1 MNIQSKFKSTLQVYL
16 VLMILTI
23 GFTAQGAEEYT
34 QEEINSSPYLQ
45 SVLKRKGEQY
55 DTSKFRKPG
64 PYRIAIAAQG
74 TSNSWSALF
83 DEHANWYTEE
93 LGKGVIS
100 ELLYADAQASA
111 DKQVP
116 QVEDLLAQEPDALI
130 LVPMGAAAL
139 SAPVERAMAQG
150 VPVILCASAVETDNF
165 VTEVGTNLFAS
176 GAGLANYMVQKLG
189 GNGKV
194 LMMTGIPG
202 TSTSDVMEA
211 GGKAI
216 FKKYPG
222 IEVIAE
228 QPGNWSTAEA
238 KRIMETWLVKY
249 GDSIDAIWSGGAQ
262 MSQGIVSAYLDKGM
276 KIPPIG
282 GGEFATGFLRQAIEN
297 DLDYGA
303 WQYPNAMVVLCMD
316 AAVNILRG
324 RLVPRFIDFVD
335 HIPDT
340 GTFSDLEGRK
350 YFNKEWSDDVFG
362 PILFPTERLKKLGYL
377 RK

>member
-1 MNIQSKFKSTLQVYL
+1 MKIKLNFKKFFSLSL
-16 VLMILTI
+16 AILL
-23 GFTAQGAEEYT
+23 GPLAFQLFAADAFTQ
-34 QEEINSSPYLQ
+34 QEIKSSPYLQ
-45 SVLKRKGEQY
+45 SVLKRKGQRY
-55 DTSKFRKPG
+55 DTTKFRKAG
-64 PYRIAIAAQG
+64 PYRIALAAQG

-83 DEHANWYTEE
+83 DEHAYWYTEE

-139 SAPVERAMAQG
+139 TAPVERAMAQG
-150 VPVILCASAVETDNF
+150 VPVVLCASAVETDNF
-165 VTEVGTNLFAS
+165 VTEIGTNLYAS
-176 GAGLANYMVQKLG
+176 GAGLAKYLAEKL
-189 GNGKV
+189 NGKGRV

-202 TSTSDVMEA
+202 VSTSDVMEA
-211 GGKAI
+211 GGKAT
-216 FKKYPG
+216 FKKYSG
-222 IEVIAE
+222 IDLVDE

-249 GDSIDAIWSGGAQ
+249 GDSIDGIWSGGAQ

-282 GGEFATGFLRQAIEN
+282 GGEYATGFLKQAVEN
-297 DLDYGA
+297 DLKYGA

-335 HIPDT
+335 NLPGT
-340 GTFSDLEGRK
+340 GTFTDSEGKR
-350 YFNKEWSDDVFG
+350 YYNKKWSDDVFG
-362 PILFPTERLKKLGYL
+362 PILFPDKRLEKLGYL

>member
-1 MNIQSKFKSTLQVYL
+1 MKIKLNFKKIFSVSLA
-16 VLMILTI
+16 ILL
-23 GFTAQGAEEYT
+23 GPLAFQLFAADAFTQ
-34 QEEINSSPYLQ
+34 QEIKSSPYLQ
-45 SVLKRKGEQY
+45 SVLKRKGQRY
-55 DTSKFRKPG
+55 DTTKFRKAG
-64 PYRIAIAAQG
+64 PYRIALAAQG

-83 DEHANWYTEE
+83 DEHAYWYTEE

-139 SAPVERAMAQG
+139 TAPVERAMAQG
-150 VPVILCASAVETDNF
+150 VPVVLCASAVETDNF
-165 VTEVGTNLFAS
+165 VTEIGTNLYAS
-176 GAGLANYMVQKLG
+176 GAGLAKYLAEKL
-189 GNGKV
+189 NGKGRV

-202 TSTSDVMEA
+202 VSTSDVMEA
-211 GGKAI
+211 GGKAT
-216 FKKYPG
+216 FKKYSG
-222 IEVIAE
+222 IDLVDE

-249 GDSIDAIWSGGAQ
+249 GDSIDGIWSGGAQ

-282 GGEFATGFLRQAIEN
+282 GGEYATGFLKQAVEN
-297 DLDYGA
+297 DLEYGA

-335 HIPDT
+335 NLPGT
-340 GTFSDLEGRK
+340 GTFTDSEGKR
-350 YFNKEWSDDVFG
+350 YYNKKWSDDVFG
-362 PILFPTERLKKLGYL
+362 PILFPDKRLEKLGYL

>member
-1 MNIQSKFKSTLQVYL
+1 MKIKLNFKKIFSGSLA
-16 VLMILTI
+16 ILL
-23 GFTAQGAEEYT
+23 GPLAFQLFAADAFTQ
-34 QEEINSSPYLQ
+34 QEIKSSPYLQ
-45 SVLKRKGEQY
+45 SVLKRKGQRY
-55 DTSKFRKPG
+55 DTTKFRKAG
-64 PYRIAIAAQG
+64 PYRIALAAQG

-83 DEHANWYTEE
+83 DEHAYWYTEE

-139 SAPVERAMAQG
+139 TAPVERAMAQG
-150 VPVILCASAVETDNF
+150 VPVVLCASAVETDNF
-165 VTEVGTNLFAS
+165 VTEIGTNLYAS
-176 GAGLANYMVQKLG
+176 GAGLAKYLAEKL
-189 GNGKV
+189 NGKGRV

-202 TSTSDVMEA
+202 VSTSDVMEA
-211 GGKAI
+211 GGKAT
-216 FKKYPG
+216 FKKYSG
-222 IEVIAE
+222 IDLVDE

-249 GDSIDAIWSGGAQ
+249 GDSIDGIWSGGAQ

-282 GGEFATGFLRQAIEN
+282 GGEYATGFLKQAVEN
-297 DLDYGA
+297 NLEYGA

-335 HIPDT
+335 NIPGT
-340 GTFSDLEGRK
+340 GTFTDSEGKRF
-350 YFNKEWSDDVFG
+350 YNKKWSDDVFG
-362 PILFPTERLKKLGYL
+362 PILFPDKRLEKLGYL

>member
-1 MNIQSKFKSTLQVYL
+1 MKIKLNFKKIFSVSLA
-16 VLMILTI
+16 ILL
-23 GFTAQGAEEYT
+23 GPLAFQLLAADAFTQ
-34 QEEINSSPYLQ
+34 QEIKSSPYLQ
-45 SVLKRKGEQY
+45 SVLKRKGQKY
-55 DTSKFRKPG
+55 DTTKFRKAG
-64 PYRIAIAAQG
+64 PYRIALAAQG

-83 DEHANWYTEE
+83 DEHAYWYTEE

-139 SAPVERAMAQG
+139 TAPVERAMAQG
-150 VPVILCASAVETDNF
+150 VPVVLCASAVETDNF
-165 VTEVGTNLFAS
+165 VTEVGTNLYAS
-176 GAGLANYMVQKLG
+176 CAGLAKYLTEKL
-189 GNGKV
+189 NGKGRV

-202 TSTSDVMEA
+202 VSTSDVMEA
-211 GGKAI
+211 GGKAT

-222 IEVIAE
+222 IDLVDE

-249 GDSIDAIWSGGAQ
+249 GDSIDGIWSGGAQ

-282 GGEFATGFLRQAIEN
+282 GGEFATGFLKQAVEN
-297 DLDYGA
+297 DLKYGA

-335 HIPDT
+335 NLPGT
-340 GTFSDLEGRK
+340 GTFTDSEGKR
-350 YFNKEWSDDVFG
+350 YYNKKWSDDVFG
-362 PILFPTERLKKLGYL
+362 PILFPDKRLEKLGYL

>member
-1 MNIQSKFKSTLQVYL
+1 MKKRFQFINKMATGLAILLAATAFQVSANES
-16 VLMILTI
+16 
-23 GFTAQGAEEYT
+23 FTDAE
-34 QEEINSSPYLQ
+34 ISASPYLQ
-45 SVLKRKGEQY
+45 SVLKRKNENY
-55 DTSKFRKPG
+55 DATEFRKDG
-64 PYRIAIAAQG
+64 PYRIALAAQG

-83 DEHANWYTEE
+83 DEHANWYAEQ
-93 LGKGVIS
+93 LGSSVIG

-139 SAPVERAMAQG
+139 TAPVERAMAQG
-150 VPVILCASAVETDNF
+150 VPVILCASSVETDNF
-165 VTEVGTNLFAS
+165 VTEVGTNLYAS
-176 GAGLANYMVQKLG
+176 GAGLAEYLAKRLNGK
-189 GNGKV
+189 GKV

-202 TSTSDVMEA
+202 VSTSDIMEA
-211 GGKAI
+211 GGKAT

-222 IEVIAE
+222 IELIDV

-238 KRIMETWLVKY
+238 KRVMETWLVKH
-249 GDSIDAIWSGGAQ
+249 GSGVDGIWSGGAQ

-282 GGEFATGFLRQAIEN
+282 GGEFANGFLRQAVEN
-297 DLDYGA
+297 NLEYGA
-303 WQYPNAMVVLCMD
+303 WQYPNAMIVLCMD
-316 AAVNILRG
+316 AAVNTLRG

-335 HIPDT
+335 HIPGT
-340 GTFSDLEGRK
+340 GTFSNVEGK
-350 YFNKEWSDDVFG
+350 EYFNEDWSDDVFG
-362 PILFPTERLKKLGYL
+362 PVLFPAERLSKLGYL

>member
-1 MNIQSKFKSTLQVYL
+1 MKKRFQFINKMATGLAILFAATAFQVSANDS
-16 VLMILTI
+16 
-23 GFTAQGAEEYT
+23 FTDAE
-34 QEEINSSPYLQ
+34 ISASPYLQ
-45 SVLKRKGEQY
+45 SVLKRKGETY
-55 DTSKFRKPG
+55 DATEFRKEG
-64 PYRIAIAAQG
+64 PYRIALAAQG

-83 DEHANWYTEE
+83 DEHANWYAEQ
-93 LGKGVIS
+93 LGSSVVG

-139 SAPVERAMAQG
+139 TAPVERAMAQG
-150 VPVILCASAVETDNF
+150 VPVILCASSVETDNF
-165 VTEVGTNLFAS
+165 VTEVGTNLYAS
-176 GAGLANYMVQKLG
+176 GAGLAEYLAKRLNGK
-189 GNGKV
+189 GKV

-202 TSTSDVMEA
+202 VSTSDIMEA
-211 GGKAI
+211 GGKAT

-222 IEVIAE
+222 IELVDV

-238 KRIMETWLVKY
+238 KRVMETWLVKH
-249 GDSIDAIWSGGAQ
+249 GSGVDGIWSGGAQ

-282 GGEFATGFLRQAIEN
+282 GGEFANGFLRQAVEN
-297 DLDYGA
+297 NLEYGA
-303 WQYPNAMVVLCMD
+303 WQYPNAMIVLCMD
-316 AAVNILRG
+316 AAINTLRG

-335 HIPDT
+335 HIPGT
-340 GTFSDLEGRK
+340 GTFSNVEGQE
-350 YFNKEWSDDVFG
+350 YFNKDWSDDVFG
-362 PILFPTERLKKLGYL
+362 PVLFPAERLSKLGYL

>member
-1 MNIQSKFKSTLQVYL
+1 MKIKLNFKKIFSGSLA
-16 VLMILTI
+16 ILL
-23 GFTAQGAEEYT
+23 GPLAFQLFAADAFTQ
-34 QEEINSSPYLQ
+34 QEIKSSPYLQ
-45 SVLKRKGEQY
+45 SVLKRKGQRY
-55 DTSKFRKPG
+55 DTTKFRKAG
-64 PYRIAIAAQG
+64 PYRIALAAQG

-83 DEHANWYTEE
+83 DEHAYWYTEE

-139 SAPVERAMAQG
+139 TAPVERAMAQG
-150 VPVILCASAVETDNF
+150 VPVVLCASAVETDNF
-165 VTEVGTNLFAS
+165 VTEIGTNLYAS
-176 GAGLANYMVQKLG
+176 GAGLAKYLAEKL
-189 GNGKV
+189 NGKGRV

-202 TSTSDVMEA
+202 VSTSDVMEA
-211 GGKAI
+211 GGKAT
-216 FKKYPG
+216 FKKYSG
-222 IEVIAE
+222 IDLVDE

-249 GDSIDAIWSGGAQ
+249 GDSIDGIWSGGAQ

-282 GGEFATGFLRQAIEN
+282 GGEYATGFLKQAVEN
-297 DLDYGA
+297 DLEYGA

-335 HIPDT
+335 NLPGT
-340 GTFSDLEGRK
+340 GTFTDSEGKRF
-350 YFNKEWSDDVFG
+350 YNKKWSDDVFG
-362 PILFPTERLKKLGYL
+362 PILFPDKRLEKLGYL

>member
-1 MNIQSKFKSTLQVYL
+1 MKIKLNLKKIFSVSLA
-16 VLMILTI
+16 ILL
-23 GFTAQGAEEYT
+23 GPLAFQLFAADAFTQ
-34 QEEINSSPYLQ
+34 QEIKSSPYLQ
-45 SVLKRKGEQY
+45 SVLKRKGQRY
-55 DTSKFRKPG
+55 DTTKFRKAG
-64 PYRIAIAAQG
+64 PYRIALAAQG

-83 DEHANWYTEE
+83 DEHAYWYSEE

-139 SAPVERAMAQG
+139 TAPVERAMAQG
-150 VPVILCASAVETDNF
+150 VPVVLCASAVETDNF
-165 VTEVGTNLFAS
+165 VTEVGTNLYAS
-176 GAGLANYMVQKLG
+176 GAGLAKYLAEKL
-189 GNGKV
+189 NGKGRV

-202 TSTSDVMEA
+202 VSTSDVMEA
-211 GGKAI
+211 GGKAT
-216 FKKYPG
+216 FKKYSG
-222 IEVIAE
+222 IDLVDE

-249 GDSIDAIWSGGAQ
+249 GDSIDGIWSGGAQ

-282 GGEFATGFLRQAIEN
+282 GGEYATGFLKQAVEN
-297 DLDYGA
+297 DLKYGA
-303 WQYPNAMVVLCMD
+303 WQYPNAIIVLCMD

-335 HIPDT
+335 NLPGT
-340 GTFSDLEGRK
+340 GTFTDSEGKR
-350 YFNKEWSDDVFG
+350 YYNKKWSDDVFG
-362 PILFPTERLKKLGYL
+362 PILFPDKRLEKLGYL

>member
-1 MNIQSKFKSTLQVYL
+1 MKKRFQFINKMAAGLAILFAATAFQVSANDS
-16 VLMILTI
+16 
-23 GFTAQGAEEYT
+23 FTDAE
-34 QEEINSSPYLQ
+34 ISASPYLQ
-45 SVLKRKGEQY
+45 SVLKRKGETY
-55 DTSKFRKPG
+55 DATEFRKEG
-64 PYRIAIAAQG
+64 PYRIALAAQG

-83 DEHANWYTEE
+83 DEHANWYAEQ
-93 LGKGVIS
+93 LGSSVVG

-139 SAPVERAMAQG
+139 TAPVERAMAQG
-150 VPVILCASAVETDNF
+150 VPVILCASSVETDNF
-165 VTEVGTNLFAS
+165 VTEVGTNLYAS
-176 GAGLANYMVQKLG
+176 GAGLAEYLAKRLNGK
-189 GNGKV
+189 GKV

-202 TSTSDVMEA
+202 VSTSDIMEA
-211 GGKAI
+211 GGKAT

-222 IEVIAE
+222 IELVDV

-238 KRIMETWLVKY
+238 KRVMETWLVKH
-249 GDSIDAIWSGGAQ
+249 GSGVDGIWSGGAQ

-282 GGEFATGFLRQAIEN
+282 GGEFANGFLRQAVEN
-297 DLDYGA
+297 NLEYGA
-303 WQYPNAMVVLCMD
+303 WQYPNAMIVLCMD
-316 AAVNILRG
+316 AAINTLRG

-335 HIPDT
+335 HIPGT
-340 GTFSDLEGRK
+340 GTFSNVEGQE
-350 YFNKEWSDDVFG
+350 YFNEDWSDDVFG
-362 PILFPTERLKKLGYL
+362 PVLFPAERLSKLGYL

>member
-1 MNIQSKFKSTLQVYL
+1 MKIKLNFKKIFSGSLA
-16 VLMILTI
+16 ILL
-23 GFTAQGAEEYT
+23 GPLAFQLFAADAFTQ
-34 QEEINSSPYLQ
+34 QEIKSSPYLQ
-45 SVLKRKGEQY
+45 SVLKRKGQRY
-55 DTSKFRKPG
+55 DTTKFRKAG
-64 PYRIAIAAQG
+64 PYRIALAAQG

-83 DEHANWYTEE
+83 DEHAYWYTEE

-139 SAPVERAMAQG
+139 TAPVERAMAQG
-150 VPVILCASAVETDNF
+150 VPVVLCASAVETDNF
-165 VTEVGTNLFAS
+165 VTEIGTNLYAS
-176 GAGLANYMVQKLG
+176 GAGLAKYLAEKL
-189 GNGKV
+189 NGKGRV

-211 GGKAI
+211 GGKAT
-216 FKKYPG
+216 FKKYSG
-222 IEVIAE
+222 IDLVDE

-249 GDSIDAIWSGGAQ
+249 GDSIDGIWSGGAQ

-282 GGEFATGFLRQAIEN
+282 GGEYATGFLKQAVEN
-297 DLDYGA
+297 DLKYGA

-335 HIPDT
+335 NIPGT
-340 GTFSDLEGRK
+340 GTFTDSEGKR
-350 YFNKEWSDDVFG
+350 YYNKKWSDDVFG
-362 PILFPTERLKKLGYL
+362 PILFPDKRLEKLGYL

>member
-1 MNIQSKFKSTLQVYL
+1 MKKRFQLINKMATGLAILFAATAFQVSANDS
-16 VLMILTI
+16 
-23 GFTAQGAEEYT
+23 FTDAE
-34 QEEINSSPYLQ
+34 ISASPYLQ
-45 SVLKRKGEQY
+45 SVLKRKNENY
-55 DTSKFRKPG
+55 DATEFRKEG
-64 PYRIAIAAQG
+64 PYRIALAAQG

-83 DEHANWYTEE
+83 DEHANWYAEQ
-93 LGKGVIS
+93 LGSSVIG

-139 SAPVERAMAQG
+139 TAPVERAMAQG
-150 VPVILCASAVETDNF
+150 VPVILCASSVETDNF
-165 VTEVGTNLFAS
+165 VTEVGTNLYAS
-176 GAGLANYMVQKLG
+176 GAGLAEYLAKRLNGK
-189 GNGKV
+189 GKV

-202 TSTSDVMEA
+202 VSTSDIMEA
-211 GGKAI
+211 GGKAT

-222 IEVIAE
+222 IELIDV

-238 KRIMETWLVKY
+238 KRVMETWLVKH
-249 GDSIDAIWSGGAQ
+249 GSGVDGIWSGGAQ

-282 GGEFATGFLRQAIEN
+282 GGEFANGFLRQAVEN
-297 DLDYGA
+297 NLEYGA
-303 WQYPNAMVVLCMD
+303 WQYPNAMIVLCMD
-316 AAVNILRG
+316 AAINTLRG

-335 HIPDT
+335 HIPGT
-340 GTFSDLEGRK
+340 GTFSNVEGQE
-350 YFNKEWSDDVFG
+350 YFNKDWSDDVFG
-362 PILFPTERLKKLGYL
+362 PVLFPAERLSKLGYL